1 MLNRRATQILA
12 TGLIAAAAGVALAA
26 LWASKRQ
33 PASAQTEAF
42 DRERFDDIATAPH
55 APLVV
60 LPPGDESSFAD
71 QPALTAVPRVASYR
85 LAGADDYE
93 SISPDE
99 LSAAFLSRATES
111 WSELES
117 ELEADELGADAELDG
132 FQITTIETLTM
143 PELNDDPAD
152 FDIPEDRR
160 ERV

>member
-42 DRERFDDIATAPH
+42 NRERFDDSETAPH

-111 WSELES
+111 WSELE
-117 ELEADELGADAELDG
+117 AGDLGADAELDG